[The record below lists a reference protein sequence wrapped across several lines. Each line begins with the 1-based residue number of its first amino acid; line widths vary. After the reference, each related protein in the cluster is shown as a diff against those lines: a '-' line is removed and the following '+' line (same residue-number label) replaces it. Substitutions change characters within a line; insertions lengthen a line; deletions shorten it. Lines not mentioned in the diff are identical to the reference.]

1 MDLVKEDWYKKI
13 SLQLTI
19 LNYMKGFNSNIEQA
33 TLENNYFRKVLYSA
47 KHSQLVLMSL
57 KPGEDIGLE
66 VHTENDQFFR
76 FEKGQ
81 GKCIIDNNEYLVE
94 DGSAI
99 VVPAGASHNIINTSQ
114 TSDLKLYTIYSPAQ
128 HKDQILR
135 ATKEEAEAND
145 AEFDG
150 QTTE

>member
-1 MDLVKEDWYKKI
+1 
-13 SLQLTI
+13 
-19 LNYMKGFNSNIEQA
+19 MKGFNSNIEQA

-114 TSDLKLYTIYSPAQ
+114 TSDLKLYTIYSPAH